1 MSVSLKDQWVY
12 VFGSFVLDPARR
24 TLTRAGTPLSLSP
37 KSFDLLFYLVEN
49 PDRVLSKDELLSAVW
64 PGRVVEE
71 SNLSQTVFVLRK
83 TLDAGAG
90 NESVIATSAGRGY
103 RVALPVRVV
112 ARTAQPTVSEPV
124 ASPSDMD
131 AANAPELMDEAVVL
145 QHPNVSSDSSD
156 STVTSIPRAHRR
168 RNKLLLPL
176 ALVTVIMLVA
186 GGRSQLPIVVEP
198 HVVVLADFDNTTG
211 DPVFDGVLGKV
222 LEIDLNQSPFL
233 TLFSQRKIQETLE
246 RMGRTKDEKVTP
258 KIAQEVCER
267 NHAQAVVN
275 GAVAAVG
282 ARYVVTLSAIDCN
295 SGNILAEGKADESS
309 KEGVLQSLDALTA
322 KIRKGVGESV
332 ASIQKFDVATTQ
344 ATTSSFEALKAFSL
358 GLQARAKGD
367 NQTALAFHK
376 HAVELDPSFAMAY
389 VELGAIYTSLHEHDL
404 ARVNLKK
411 AYELRNR
418 VSEHEK
424 MRIAAFYQVSLS
436 DTKGI
441 IQSYKMWTQTYPQDW
456 PPWANLANCYTD
468 IADYAQAIEAGKEA
482 LRLMPDHAG
491 PYYVLAR
498 AYERANQF
506 DQAKAIGA
514 RATAKGLDG
523 ADMHGLLYE
532 IAFAEGDTATMA
544 AQVAKEIGQPSESIM
559 LDDEALAAATSG
571 KKKEA
576 ITLFER
582 AIALA
587 QQDAPDS
594 NAEVAGFFVDE
605 IDSLT
610 NLGAVDEAK
619 KVAAA
624 ATALEGNEFAPMVL
638 AKTGDIERAQSL
650 ADVLSKKTPADIVI
664 SEDDNSTTR
673 AAIHLE
679 KGMPKDAIS
688 DLDLAKPYELRNFE
702 VPSLLAKA
710 YLDAKMPELA
720 AAEYRKIL
728 LNHGVDG
735 LSIQYPLAHLG
746 LARAEAQMNDKR
758 ESLSEYRQFLAAWKD
773 GDPDVPALQQAT
785 REYAELNSSP

>member
-1 MSVSLKDQWVY
+1 
-12 VFGSFVLDPARR
+12 
-24 TLTRAGTPLSLSP
+24 
-37 KSFDLLFYLVEN
+37 
-49 PDRVLSKDELLSAVW
+49 
-64 PGRVVEE
+64 
-71 SNLSQTVFVLRK
+71 
-83 TLDAGAG
+83 
-90 NESVIATSAGRGY
+90 
-103 RVALPVRVV
+103 
-112 ARTAQPTVSEPV
+112 
-124 ASPSDMD
+124 
-131 AANAPELMDEAVVL
+131 
-145 QHPNVSSDSSD
+145 
-156 STVTSIPRAHRR
+156 
-168 RNKLLLPL
+168 
-176 ALVTVIMLVA
+176 
-186 GGRSQLPIVVEP
+186 
-198 HVVVLADFDNTTG
+198 
-211 DPVFDGVLGKV
+211 
-222 LEIDLNQSPFL
+222 
-233 TLFSQRKIQETLE
+233 
-246 RMGRTKDEKVTP
+246 
-258 KIAQEVCER
+258 
-267 NHAQAVVN
+267 
-275 GAVAAVG
+275 
-282 ARYVVTLSAIDCN
+282 
-295 SGNILAEGKADESS
+295 
-309 KEGVLQSLDALTA
+309 
-322 KIRKGVGESV
+322 
-332 ASIQKFDVATTQ
+332 
-344 ATTSSFEALKAFSL
+344 
-358 GLQARAKGD
+358 
-367 NQTALAFHK
+367 
-376 HAVELDPSFAMAY
+376 
-389 VELGAIYTSLHEHDL
+389 
-404 ARVNLKK
+404 
-411 AYELRNR
+411 
-418 VSEHEK
+418 

-482 LRLMPDHAG
+482 LRLMPDQAG

-532 IAFAEGDTATMA
+532 IAFAEGDTTTMA
-544 AQVAKEIGQPSESIM
+544 AEVAKEIGQPSESIM

-610 NLGAVDEAK
+610 NLGAVEEAK

-650 ADVLSKKTPADIVI
+650 ADVLSKKSPADIVI

-702 VPSLLAKA
+702 MPSLLAKA

-720 AAEYRKIL
+720 ATEYRKIL

-758 ESLSEYRQFLAAWKD
+758 ESLAEYRQFLAAWKD
-773 GDPDVPALQQAT
+773 GDPDVPALVQAS